1 MQGHINNNNACFSSH
16 QCTIL
21 YYSILCYPVKERKK
35 ERTLWLLS
43 LCLSVAGRLWFRFL
57 FLTLLSLCALNSVR
71 TNSNYGDGGECE
83 LSFALGWWLYTP
95 LSFSFSSYL
104 YLSSFFFF
112 FFFYSFLTLTC
123 LDRPCTC
130 NCACSYWVTGSANLG
145 YSPGSARA
153 HLLN

>member
-1 MQGHINNNNACFSSH
+1 MVQGHINNNNACFSSH

-35 ERTLWLLS
+35 ERKLWLLS

-71 TNSNYGDGGECE
+71 ENSNYGDGGECE

-95 LSFSFSSYL
+95 LSFSSYL
-104 YLSSFFFF
+104 YLSSLFFF

>member
-1 MQGHINNNNACFSSH
+1 MVQGHINNNNACFSSH

-35 ERTLWLLS
+35 ERKLWLLS

-95 LSFSFSSYL
+95 LSFSSYL

-112 FFFYSFLTLTC
+112 FFLQLSNSYVFGQTLHVQLC
-123 LDRPCTC
+123 
-130 NCACSYWVTGSANLG
+130 VFVLG
-145 YSPGSARA
+145 YGKRQSRLFTRLGSRS
-153 HLLN
+153 LT